1 MFEEIMNRIDVTKYS
16 YKKLMLVP
24 SIMLILALLIL
35 STNYIRSGRPLDY
48 GMELEGGTTA
58 YIQNVTF
65 DSKVLEG
72 ELQKNFNDSEITVRK
87 SGTEYRVEA
96 PASID
101 SVKLKNFILSKY
113 SDAKVST
120 QHMGPTL
127 GSDLRKQAVKALLY
141 AFIGMAIVVFIV
153 FRTPYPT
160 IAVVLSAFADIVVTA
175 AVMYLLNIKLTLGTI
190 AALLMMIGYSVDSD
204 ILLTTRLLKRR
215 GETDEK
221 IRGAMGTGLTMTLT
235 TISAMVV
242 LFIVTENT
250 PILRDMA
257 AVLTLGLVIDI
268 MNTWMFNAGLLKWYL
283 IKESSKK
290 KKKFRARRR

>member
-24 SIMLILALLIL
+24 LIILLLALLLL
-35 STNYIRSGRPLDY
+35 STNYLRLGRPLNY

-58 YIQNVTF
+58 YIQNVTL
-65 DSKVLEG
+65 DIKILEDD
-72 ELQKNFNDSEITVRK
+72 LQKNFSDSEITVRK

-101 SVKLKNFILSKY
+101 SVELKNFILSKY
-113 SDAKVST
+113 SDATVST

-127 GSDLRKQAVKALLY
+127 GSDLRVQAVRALIY

-153 FRTPYPT
+153 FRVPYPT
-160 IAVVLSAFADIVVTA
+160 IAVILSAFADIIVTA
-175 AVMYLLNIKLTLGTI
+175 AIMNILNIKLTLGTI

-215 GETDEK
+215 GEIDEK

-235 TISAMVV
+235 TIAAMVV
-242 LFIVTENT
+242 LLIASNT

-290 KKKFRARRR
+290 KKFKVRGR

>member
-1 MFEEIMNRIDVTKYS
+1 MFNKIMDKVDVTKYS

-24 SIMLILALLIL
+24 STVLIVAIVIL
-35 STNYIRSGRPLDY
+35 SANYLISGKPLDY

-58 YIQNVTF
+58 YIQNVTL
-65 DSKVLEG
+65 DPKPLENA
-72 ELQKNFNDSEITVRK
+72 LQKYFNDSEITVRK
-87 SGTEYRVEA
+87 SGPQYRVEA
-96 PASID
+96 PASVD
-101 SVKLKNFILSKY
+101 SVELKNFILSKY
-113 SDAKVST
+113 PEAKVST
-120 QHMGPTL
+120 QYMGPTL
-127 GSDLRKQAVKALLY
+127 GSDLRKQAVKALIY

-153 FRTPYPT
+153 FRVPYPT

-175 AVMYLLNIKLTLGTI
+175 ALMSLLNIKLSLGTI

-215 GETDEK
+215 GEIDDK
-221 IRGAMGTGLTMTLT
+221 IRNAMGTGLTMTFT
-235 TISAMVV
+235 TISAMIV

-257 AVLTLGLVIDI
+257 AVLTLGLFIDI

-283 IKESSKK
+283 LKESSKK
-290 KKKFRARRR
+290 KLRVRRR